1 MGRHTKRVLM
11 ERQTGGGGS
20 RAGACRGGVCCSEA
34 VLDVAH
40 RTGLLLV
47 CACPGQTSKSGET
60 QRWKPGGSGILIGG
74 IGGIGG
80 FLIGAPRAIVQHH
93 RWRRYPRAMPRAP
106 SSSAIRHPPSSS
118 AIRHPPSS
126 SAIRH
131 PPSSSVWWVG
141 SPSARLVTSKSR
153 CGASQGAYAEASEM
167 SRLHVRS

>member
-118 AIRHPPSS
+118 
-126 SAIRH
+126 
-131 PPSSSVWWVG
+131 VWWVG